1 MDRPAIRP
9 NLSLHLLARSLVLGM
24 FIAIAVDAEAQTS
37 GQGGSTTSQPGA
49 AAAPAG
55 ADRRGANRA
64 PAPPAAA
71 AAQPRNAPSEAYR
84 ESIRRTV
91 EKRRQRRTI
100 RGQGMGDSR
109 PIGGIVPWPMPPA
122 LIIRHT
128 PQVHNEIDSFLGLL
142 RK

>member
-1 MDRPAIRP
+1 MDRPTLRP
-9 NLSLHLLARSLVLGM
+9 SLLLSLLARSLLLGM
-24 FIAIAVDAEAQTS
+24 FIAITVDAEAQTS
-37 GQGGSTTSQPGA
+37 GHGGSTTSQPGA
-49 AAAPAG
+49 GAAPAG
-55 ADRRGANRA
+55 ADRRGANPA
-64 PAPPAAA
+64 PAAGAAR
-71 AAQPRNAPSEAYR
+71 PRNAPSEAYR

-91 EKRRQRRTI
+91 EKRRERRAN

-128 PQVHNEIDSFLGLL
+128 PQVHDEIDSFLGLL

>member
-1 MDRPAIRP
+1 MDHPALRPSLL
-9 NLSLHLLARSLVLGM
+9 LSLLARSLLLGM
-24 FIAIAVDAEAQTS
+24 FIAITVDAEAQTS

-49 AAAPAG
+49 GAAPAG
-55 ADRRGANRA
+55 ADRRGAN
-64 PAPPAAA
+64 PAPAA

-91 EKRRQRRTI
+91 EKRRERRAN

-128 PQVHNEIDSFLGLL
+128 PQVHDEIDSFLSLL

>member
-1 MDRPAIRP
+1 MDRPGLRGYRSSF
-9 NLSLHLLARSLVLGM
+9 SLACLFVLGTS
-24 FIAIAVDAEAQTS
+24 FAVPVGAQAQTTA
-37 GQGGSTTSQPGA
+37 QGGSTTAQSGG

-55 ADRRGANRA
+55 PDRSGAKPA
-64 PAPPAAA
+64 PAAGAAR
-71 AAQPRNAPSEAYR
+71 PRSEPSEAYR

-91 EKRRQRRTI
+91 EKRRERRAN

-109 PIGGIVPWPMPPA
+109 PLGGIVPWPMPPA

-128 PQVHNEIDSFLGLL
+128 PQVHDEIESFLTLL

>member
-1 MDRPAIRP
+1 MDRPPLRP
-9 NLSLHLLARSLVLGM
+9 SVSFNLLVGSLVLGM
-24 FIAIAVDAEAQTS
+24 HFAVTVDAKAQTS
-37 GQGGSTTSQPGA
+37 SQGESTASKRGA

-55 ADRRGANRA
+55 SDRRGAI
-64 PAPPAAA
+64 PAPVAV
-71 AAQPRNAPSEAYR
+71 AAQPRNAPSAAYR

-91 EKRRQRRTI
+91 EKRRERRAN
-100 RGQGMGDSR
+100 RGQGLDDSR

-128 PQVHNEIDSFLGLL
+128 PQVHDEIESFLVLL